1 MYKFVKTGLTLL
13 QLFKKYKF
21 VLRFILTFLGSYF
34 LLSIFYNTYL
44 ELSTSRVYYPDF
56 FTHLVALQSESVLEA
71 IGYSSKV
78 FPNPGEPS
86 MNLFVNELLLVRI
99 VEGCNSISII
109 ILFTSFVLA
118 FVSKLKKTLLFIFAG
133 SVIIYVMN
141 VVRIA
146 ILAIGIFKYPQH
158 TEFLHEIFFPLVI
171 YGTVFLLW
179 VIWVRLFSKNADMDL
194 IQAEPKG

>member
-1 MYKFVKTGLTLL
+1 ML

-44 ELSTSRVYYPDF
+44 ELSTSQNYYPDF

-78 FPNPGEPS
+78 SPNPGEPS
-86 MNLFVNELLLVRI
+86 MILSVNKILLVRI

-118 FVSKLKKTLLFIFAG
+118 FVSKLKKTLLFIFVG

-141 VVRIA
+141 VIRIA
-146 ILAIGIFKYPQH
+146 ILAIGIFQYPQH

-171 YGTVFLLW
+171 YGTVFILW
-179 VIWVRLFSKNADMDL
+179 VIWVRLFSKNAEEDL
-194 IQAEPKG
+194 KQAEFKG